1 MKLITGNADGL
12 NRLGKLALKGVNN
25 YIILAGKDTPDLDEK
40 LGYAGADVALYAQ
53 TIGLNTWWNGGM
65 YSAKGVRRNL
75 SETDDRINGIIAIGY
90 GQTQGVMHKSKSAA
104 DISRYNGTPPQWFI
118 DGIDALLYAPTAINR
133 QAFMVEGEGNRVS
146 MRYKGGIYAGIDLGI
161 GKYHFEI
168 GAGKENFEWV

>member
-75 SETDDRINGIIAIGY
+75 SETDDRINGIIAIGLRSDTRCHA
-90 GQTQGVMHKSKSAA
+90 QV
-104 DISRYNGTPPQWFI
+104 
-118 DGIDALLYAPTAINR
+118 
-133 QAFMVEGEGNRVS
+133 
-146 MRYKGGIYAGIDLGI
+146 
-161 GKYHFEI
+161 
-168 GAGKENFEWV
+168 